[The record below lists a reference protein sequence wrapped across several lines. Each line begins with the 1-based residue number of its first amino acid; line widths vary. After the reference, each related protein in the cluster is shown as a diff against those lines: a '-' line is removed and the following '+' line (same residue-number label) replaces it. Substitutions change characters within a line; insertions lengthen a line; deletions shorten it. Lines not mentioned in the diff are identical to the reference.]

1 MKNRPVYKNILLS
14 AIILFFISCK
24 EDKLKLFT
32 KLSEKQTGINFQN
45 QLREDIPDFN
55 ILTYPYFYNGA
66 GVAVGDINNDG
77 LLDVCFTGNMVKNR
91 LYINKGN
98 FKFEDITARSGIA
111 DKGGWCTGITM
122 VDINNDG
129 WLDIYICR
137 SGLSNAAKR
146 KNLLFINNHVSPSA
160 KGEVRGEVSF
170 TERGSEYGLDDPGYS
185 TQASFFD
192 YDKDGDLDMFLIN
205 QSSPEYSKGKVQN
218 LQLRFQRG
226 DTTLE
231 NKLYRN
237 DNGHFVNVSAQSGIG
252 SNKLTFSLGVST
264 ADINQDG
271 WPDIYVS
278 NDFKEPDY
286 LYINNKDGTFTD
298 SLAKQINHTSLFS
311 MGIDINDYNN
321 DLLPDIAELDML
333 PEDNHAFKMH
343 LGADNFDEY
352 NFLFKR
358 GMPYQYMKNC
368 LQKNNGDGTFSEIG
382 QLAGVANTDW
392 SWAPLFADFD
402 NDGRKDL
409 FISNGY
415 KRNNTDMEFLKY
427 SMAQVLKY
435 KNGEE
440 EVNVANYISN
450 MPAIKLPNYIYQNQG
465 NDHFEQKMK
474 EWGLDEPTVSQGS
487 VYADLDNDGD
497 LDLIIN
503 NTEGFAGVYRNNS
516 EQLIKNN
523 FLRVQLLGDVKNS
536 LGIGTKILL
545 YAGNEKFYQEQLPV
559 RGFQSSVDPVLHFG
573 LNSKTII
580 DSIVIIWP
588 DDKLQVLKDVKVN
601 QTLQVNKK
609 DAVLLF
615 TYPINKPANSLFEKN
630 NTAINYTHKENDFND
645 FTVQSL
651 LPQYYSRQG
660 PCIAKGDVNGD
671 GLEDVFIGG
680 AKGQAGSIFLQ
691 TVKYSFTPLPSP
703 PLETDSLSEDVDA
716 VFFDAN
722 NDKHPD
728 LYVVSGGYEFA
739 GNSQQLNDRLYIN
752 DGKGHFV
759 KKENALPAFIGNKS
773 CVRPYDIDGDGDL
786 DLFVGGTV
794 TPGKW
799 PEFASSRILL
809 NDGKGNFSDA
819 TSQFSKVLSSI
830 GMVKDAA
837 WVDVNNDQIKD
848 LVIVGEWMPVK
859 VFINKKNV
867 LEEASEKY
875 ISFSSWGWWNKI
887 LLNDFD
893 KDGDEDIVLANY
905 GTNGQLKAS
914 ENEPVQL
921 YNTDIDG
928 NGTNDP
934 VLTSFVQGKSYPF
947 ITMDDL
953 LFQAPYLK
961 KKFYSYTSYADA
973 VITDIIPSEILGK
986 IKPLQA
992 TIFNTLY
999 LENTGKGLVK
1009 KDLPVQAQY
1018 APVYAMCSTDVN
1030 GDGNSDLLLF
1040 GNNEYN
1046 RMRLSKYDA
1055 NYGQVYLGD
1064 GKGNFTYLTQDQSGL
1079 SVKGDVRGVQIIND
1093 YLLIAINSRPLQVYS
1108 LKRKKN
1114 I

>member
-137 SGLSNAAKR
+137 SGLSNADKR

-160 KGEVRGEVSF
+160 KGEVSF
-170 TERGSEYGLDDPGYS
+170 TERASEFGLDDPGYS

-382 QLAGVANTDW
+382 QLAGMANTDW

-440 EVNVANYISN
+440 EVNVASYISN

-503 NTEGFAGVYRNNS
+503 NTEGFAGVYSNNS

-588 DDKLQVLKDVKVN
+588 DDKLQVL
-601 QTLQVNKK
+601 
-609 DAVLLF
+609 
-615 TYPINKPANSLFEKN
+615 
-630 NTAINYTHKENDFND
+630 
-645 FTVQSL
+645 
-651 LPQYYSRQG
+651 
-660 PCIAKGDVNGD
+660 
-671 GLEDVFIGG
+671 
-680 AKGQAGSIFLQ
+680 
-691 TVKYSFTPLPSP
+691 
-703 PLETDSLSEDVDA
+703 
-716 VFFDAN
+716 
-722 NDKHPD
+722 
-728 LYVVSGGYEFA
+728 
-739 GNSQQLNDRLYIN
+739 
-752 DGKGHFV
+752 
-759 KKENALPAFIGNKS
+759 
-773 CVRPYDIDGDGDL
+773 
-786 DLFVGGTV
+786 
-794 TPGKW
+794 
-799 PEFASSRILL
+799 
-809 NDGKGNFSDA
+809 
-819 TSQFSKVLSSI
+819 
-830 GMVKDAA
+830 
-837 WVDVNNDQIKD
+837 
-848 LVIVGEWMPVK
+848 
-859 VFINKKNV
+859 
-867 LEEASEKY
+867 
-875 ISFSSWGWWNKI
+875 
-887 LLNDFD
+887 
-893 KDGDEDIVLANY
+893 
-905 GTNGQLKAS
+905 
-914 ENEPVQL
+914 
-921 YNTDIDG
+921 
-928 NGTNDP
+928 
-934 VLTSFVQGKSYPF
+934 
-947 ITMDDL
+947 
-953 LFQAPYLK
+953 
-961 KKFYSYTSYADA
+961 
-973 VITDIIPSEILGK
+973 
-986 IKPLQA
+986 
-992 TIFNTLY
+992 
-999 LENTGKGLVK
+999 
-1009 KDLPVQAQY
+1009 
-1018 APVYAMCSTDVN
+1018 
-1030 GDGNSDLLLF
+1030 
-1040 GNNEYN
+1040 
-1046 RMRLSKYDA
+1046 
-1055 NYGQVYLGD
+1055 
-1064 GKGNFTYLTQDQSGL
+1064 
-1079 SVKGDVRGVQIIND
+1079 
-1093 YLLIAINSRPLQVYS
+1093 
-1108 LKRKKN
+1108 
-1114 I
+1114 